1 MKKKLKCLLIL
12 FSILPQL
19 SCSQETD
26 QPEWKLTW
34 EENFDQTKGFDTSCW
49 SKIPRGKSDWDK
61 YMSDFDSCYAVVD
74 GNLILRGLAN
84 YTLPNDTAPY
94 ITGGLYTKNKV
105 SFTYGKLE
113 IRARLQG
120 AKGAWPAIWML
131 PQDGKWP
138 FGGEIDIMERLNSDA
153 IAYQTIHTNY
163 TYVLGKKNNPKNG
176 STGPIDPT
184 GYNTYAVEITPDSL
198 VFSINEKRTFSYP
211 NLNNDKEGQYPFGK
225 PFYLLI
231 DMQLGGNWV
240 GTVNPADVPVE
251 MKVDWVRYYMREQ

>member
-1 MKKKLKCLLIL
+1 
-12 FSILPQL
+12 
-19 SCSQETD
+19 
-26 QPEWKLTW
+26 
-34 EENFDQTKGFDTSCW
+34 
-49 SKIPRGKSDWDK
+49 
-61 YMSDFDSCYAVVD
+61 MSDFDSCYAVVD

-176 STGPIDPT
+176 ITGPRDPT

>member
-163 TYVLGKKNNPKNG
+163 TYVLGKKNNPK
-176 STGPIDPT
+176 
-184 GYNTYAVEITPDSL
+184 
-198 VFSINEKRTFSYP
+198 R
-211 NLNNDKEGQYPFGK
+211 
-225 PFYLLI
+225 
-231 DMQLGGNWV
+231 
-240 GTVNPADVPVE
+240 
-251 MKVDWVRYYMREQ
+251 R

>member
-84 YTLPNDTAPY
+84 YTLPNDT
-94 ITGGLYTKNKV
+94 
-105 SFTYGKLE
+105 
-113 IRARLQG
+113 
-120 AKGAWPAIWML
+120 
-131 PQDGKWP
+131 
-138 FGGEIDIMERLNSDA
+138 
-153 IAYQTIHTNY
+153 
-163 TYVLGKKNNPKNG
+163 
-176 STGPIDPT
+176 DPT
-184 GYNTYAVEITPDSL
+184 
-198 VFSINEKRTFSYP
+198 
-211 NLNNDKEGQYPFGK
+211 
-225 PFYLLI
+225 
-231 DMQLGGNWV
+231 
-240 GTVNPADVPVE
+240 
-251 MKVDWVRYYMREQ
+251 